1 MFKLAII
8 STLATSAVNAL
19 ELDADADAMAELDRF
34 SFPQPDDRG
43 LFSGTFSKGEIAPI
57 GHIGDIDFDKRRST
71 RRSGPRRSV
80 PLKRSSAKEREL
92 RK

>member
-19 ELDADADAMAELDRF
+19 ELDADADAMAELDQF
-34 SFPQPDDRG
+34 SFPQPDNGG
-43 LFSGTFSKGEIAPI
+43 LFSGTFSSI
-57 GHIGDIDFDKRRST
+57 GNIGDNDFDKRRST

-80 PLKRSSAKEREL
+80 PHKRASAKEREL